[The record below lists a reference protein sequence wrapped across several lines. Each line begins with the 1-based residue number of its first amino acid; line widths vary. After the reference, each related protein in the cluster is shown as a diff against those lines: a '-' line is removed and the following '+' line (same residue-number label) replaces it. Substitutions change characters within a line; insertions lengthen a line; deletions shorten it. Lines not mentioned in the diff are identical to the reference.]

1 MTNTI
6 DCIMK
11 NTLET
16 DRNFISFKSHENIVC
31 IGQWKKKIDQKEFYI
46 KRTQNY

>member
-6 DCIMK
+6 DRNMK
-11 NTLET
+11 NTLEI
-16 DRNFISFKSHENIVC
+16 DPNFISLKSQDNIVC
-31 IGQWKKKIDQKEFYI
+31 IGQWKNKFEQKEFYI